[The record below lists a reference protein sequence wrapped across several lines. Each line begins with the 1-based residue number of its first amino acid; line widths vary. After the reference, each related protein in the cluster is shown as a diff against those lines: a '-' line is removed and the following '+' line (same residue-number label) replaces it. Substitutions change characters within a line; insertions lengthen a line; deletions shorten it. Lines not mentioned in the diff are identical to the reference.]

1 MNSVNP
7 PALYGE
13 PIGTALFK
21 SRPEDFQVDEI
32 LGFELSGEGE
42 HCMVWIEKTNRNSNE
57 VATELAKK
65 LGIRKRLVSHCGM
78 KDRNAITRQWFSIHL
93 PGKESPS
100 AADLDGDGIRALK
113 ITRSLRKPRRGCH
126 FGNHFMIRLRDCT
139 FSKQASELRWQ
150 QIIDHGAPNYFGPQR
165 FGRNGDNVEHAIQF
179 MSGNV
184 AVKDR
189 ALRGILI
196 SAARSQIFNDCVAQ
210 RIENDTW
217 NNPMEGEVFG
227 FSDNRSLV
235 LPDNLRGDE
244 VERVHA
250 GKLELT
256 APLWGDGMLQSQ
268 GQVRAF
274 EESVAAR
281 SPAIISGLAQF
292 NLRQERRVI
301 RVKPLASEL
310 TWETNNTLVL
320 QFDLPSGMYATTLLR
335 EFIYLHGNQGDVEP
349 LDD

>member
-7 PALYGE
+7 PALFGE
-13 PIGTALFK
+13 PVGTALFK

-42 HCMVWIEKTNRNSNE
+42 HCMVWIEKTNRNSND

-93 PGKESPS
+93 PGGASPS
-100 AADLDGDGIRALK
+100 AADLNVDGIRVLK
-113 ITRSLRKPRRGCH
+113 VTRNLRKPRRGCH

-150 QIIDHGAPNYFGPQR
+150 QIIDRGVPNYFGPQR

-184 AVKDR
+184 EVRDR

-196 SAARSQIFNDCVAQ
+196 SAARSQIFNDCVAK
-210 RIENDTW
+210 RIESDTW
-217 NNPMEGEVFG
+217 SNPMDGEVFG

-244 VERVHA
+244 AERFKA
-250 GKLELT
+250 GILELT
-256 APLWGDGMLQSQ
+256 APLWGEGILQSR
-268 GQVRAF
+268 GQVRAL

-281 SPAIISGLAQF
+281 SPAIIAGLAQF

-301 RVKPLASEL
+301 RLKPLASEL
-310 TWETNNTLVL
+310 SWETSNTLVL
-320 QFDLPSGMYATTLLR
+320 RFDLPSGTFATTLLR
-335 EFIYLHGNQGDVEP
+335 EFVYLNGNNVDFEP
-349 LDD
+349 PDD